1 MSIIFLQNIDRVKWI
16 QETIKNLSPRRKK
29 RKKGSRQTHGLHKHI
44 SSSVQAKYDDPGR
57 AASNFVGGHHET
69 PLPVQETPGT
79 EVNCHLELTDVPFCP
94 TSNLTSLSL
103 IGQMEVVET
112 NVKGEKKNP
121 KPPLRPQLHGLRP
134 WKNFIV
140 PIATFPAN
148 ALHSLRGRGSD
159 FYLRYLR
166 KNVWIVKPFEY
177 NIAVE
182 LWEARAELF
191 IYTTY
196 PQLDLHHLSL

>member
-1 MSIIFLQNIDRVKWI
+1 MNSGDNKESIPQ
-16 QETIKNLSPRRKK
+16 KK
-29 RKKGSRQTHGLHKHI
+29 KKKKKGSRQTHGLYKHI
-44 SSSVQAKYDDPGR
+44 SSSVRAKYDYPGR

-79 EVNCHLELTDVPFCP
+79 EVNCHLALTDVPFYP
-94 TSNLTSLSL
+94 ISNLTSLSL
-103 IGQMEVVET
+103 AGQMEVVET

-166 KNVWIVKPFEY
+166 KNVWIVKSFEC

-182 LWEARAELF
+182 L
-191 IYTTY
+191 
-196 PQLDLHHLSL
+196 